1 QVLLKQ
7 KSSAA
12 SSLVS
17 ALQGLNSR
25 VSSLAT
31 AAKKV
36 ADAGSWAVTK
46 ASSSSDAITV
56 SSSADAKPGSVDF
69 SVTHLASG
77 QVSLL
82 KPTDLPSTFTIV
94 VGGTSH
100 EITPSSAHADD
111 IAAAVNELTAETGVS
126 ATRVRTGV
134 DKDGNATYQLQ
145 LTGRSGAGNAF
156 SVHPGTDTSAGTAV

>member
-1 QVLLKQ
+1 MTIGIDGMASGLDTGAIIDGLVKIQANQQVLLKQ

-69 SVTHLASG
+69 SVTHL
-77 QVSLL
+77 
-82 KPTDLPSTFTIV
+82 
-94 VGGTSH
+94 
-100 EITPSSAHADD
+100 
-111 IAAAVNELTAETGVS
+111 
-126 ATRVRTGV
+126 
-134 DKDGNATYQLQ
+134 
-145 LTGRSGAGNAF
+145 
-156 SVHPGTDTSAGTAV
+156 